1 MNPTLLVLLGTQ
13 LVFTASDLLARSQ
26 MSRQGFTLA
35 TFLTGWFLGYT
46 LLRVLAT
53 FGQLFVLAN
62 LPVGRAM
69 ALFGALAILLSN
81 ILGFLLLRE
90 VLSPTVYVG
99 VVLAIVSVVIL
110 AYAR

>member
-1 MNPTLLVLLGTQ
+1 MNPTLLVLLASQ
-13 LVFTASDLLARSQ
+13 LVFTSSDLLARSQ
-26 MSRQGFTLA
+26 MSRHGFALA
-35 TFLTGWFLGYT
+35 TFLSGWFLGYT
-46 LLRVLAT
+46 LLRILAT
-53 FGQLFVLAN
+53 FGQLFVLAT

-81 ILGFLLLRE
+81 VLGFLLLRE
-90 VLSPTVYVG
+90 VLSPTVYLG